1 MDLQEEATAL
11 IDLNVEPIVITSTQ
25 ALELMDSDTILAT
38 PYSMLADT
46 DPDVLSFLMVQDF
59 NLQLSPMHDLHTDQN
74 AYMSYIVQ
82 RLEDI
87 VSVEGSHWH
96 AVTLTGAGNIQ
107 MVFAIPSLIKTLVAH
122 RKAKTIHKVGYVEP
136 GLIDEPTASPR
147 NPDTEYSL
155 HPQPTNSNVNI
166 HGKKQASPQFDENGN
181 RIKRTYKRKT
191 TIPQISTGLPSN
203 EPRDNELNRKRSPG
217 TEAESPQ
224 VSRPTTMLQ
233 FCIIFQIYYLSHH
246 ITKPT

>member
-1 MDLQEEATAL
+1 
-11 IDLNVEPIVITSTQ
+11 
-25 ALELMDSDTILAT
+25 
-38 PYSMLADT
+38 MLADT

-136 GLIDEPTASPR
+136 GLINEPTASPR

-155 HPQPTNSNVNI
+155 HPQNI
-166 HGKKQASPQFDENGN
+166 HGKKQTSPQFVKMETVSKEPTKEKQLFHKFPWAFNQMN
-181 RIKRTYKRKT
+181 RKT
-191 TIPQISTGLPSN
+191 TT
-203 EPRDNELNRKRSPG
+203 
-217 TEAESPQ
+217 
-224 VSRPTTMLQ
+224 
-233 FCIIFQIYYLSHH
+233 
-246 ITKPT
+246 

>member
-136 GLIDEPTASPR
+136 GLINEPTASPR

-155 HPQPTNSNVNI
+155 HPQNI
-166 HGKKQASPQFDENGN
+166 HGKKQTSPQFDENGN

-191 TIPQISTGLPSN
+191 AIPQISTGLQSN
-203 EPRDNELNRKRSPG
+203 EPKDNDLNRKRSPG